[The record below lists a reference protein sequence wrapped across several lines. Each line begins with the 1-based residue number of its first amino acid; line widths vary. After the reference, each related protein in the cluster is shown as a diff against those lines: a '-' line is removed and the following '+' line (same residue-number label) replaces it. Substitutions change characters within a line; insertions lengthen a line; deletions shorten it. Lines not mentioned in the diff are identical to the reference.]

1 MSEWLTYSLS
11 ELLLFS
17 PRTYYRLFALYNVA
31 IWPAQIVAAVL
42 GLATLALMRTG
53 GEWRGRGVAAILAAC
68 WLWVAWA
75 YLLTRYDSINWAA
88 KYFAVGFAIEAL
100 LLIWT
105 GLIRNR
111 LLLHRPA
118 DAAGGAGLGLFLFAL
133 LVQPL
138 IGPLVGREWVQ
149 VEIFGIAPDPTAV
162 ATLGV
167 LLTAQRPAWHLF
179 LIPLI
184 WCAISG
190 ATLWAM
196 QSPDALLMPTAAV
209 VILWLVGWKTLSRR
223 HRLRGA

>member
-17 PRTYYRLFALYNVA
+17 PRTYYRLFALYNLA

-111 LLLHRPA
+111 LLLQRPA
-118 DAAGGAGLGLFLFAL
+118 DAAGRAGSAYFFLHYSF
-133 LVQPL
+133 
-138 IGPLVGREWVQ
+138 
-149 VEIFGIAPDPTAV
+149 
-162 ATLGV
+162 
-167 LLTAQRPAWHLF
+167 
-179 LIPLI
+179 
-184 WCAISG
+184 
-190 ATLWAM
+190 
-196 QSPDALLMPTAAV
+196 
-209 VILWLVGWKTLSRR
+209 SR
-223 HRLRGA
+223 